1 MHIYDY
7 VIIGSG
13 LTGLTIA
20 SKISEES
27 KNVLILESENHT
39 GGAHRPATLQNQ
51 TIENGLRFYPNTDL
65 SMKAL
70 LQLED
75 FLGLKLVKS
84 TKENL
89 PETYDASGFKSF
101 VGFGEKPPEF
111 YSQLSYFLN
120 ANEIELTLPVHQ
132 ILNLIKDKFQGDIQT
147 KSYVTKFNFTDDKLT
162 HLTVNG
168 TKQIYANNFIFT
180 GNVRDLAVL
189 MPDEFLNL
197 RAKAKLK
204 KDTAWM
210 GLCLD
215 LFHEIKPELEAIEKN
230 NLFILNGTTDD
241 DIGPCVGRFN
251 AKFDAQTNAT
261 MQTEIM
267 QTEIITQISQW
278 MSFVDVDTAEE
289 TENIA
294 EVLKKMK
301 RQIKRAFPEMA
312 ENIKGERLYMTSPLS
327 CGEIKFNSNGTL
339 HKVDNLWIASPQVNP
354 YPNLLGSLL
363 QSQMT
368 LAALGFGAAPMVT
381 TGSPESAELV

>member
-84 TKENL
+84 LRENL

-111 YSQLSYFLN
+111 YNQLSYFLN

-132 ILNLIKDKFQGDIQT
+132 IVNLIKDKFQGDIQT

-162 HLTVNG
+162 HVTVNG

-189 MPDEFLNL
+189 MPDEFLSL
-197 RAKAKLK
+197 RSKAKLK

-215 LFHEIKPELEAIEKN
+215 LFHEIKPELQAIEKN

-251 AKFDAQTNAT
+251 DAEIQTQPAN
-261 MQTEIM
+261 
-267 QTEIITQISQW
+267 QISQW

-327 CGEIKFNSNGTL
+327 CGDIKLNSNGTL
-339 HKVDNLWIASPQVNP
+339 HKVDNLWIASPQVNQ

-368 LAALGFGAAPMVT
+368 LAALGFGTAPMIPIEN
-381 TGSPESAELV
+381 SESKISDTADLV

>member
-261 MQTEIM
+261 MQTEI
-267 QTEIITQISQW
+267 ITQISQW